1 MGRFFWGSKG
11 ASREGNKAREV
22 GEDEGRD
29 RGGSGSGGD
38 SKQGS
43 SAVKDLF
50 KKGLNKMADENL
62 EEAIQYFD
70 LALRLDQNF
79 TDAWIKRGYCFF
91 HLNNYSQAIISY
103 DRALA
108 IEPNN
113 TEAWNLKALAFYRM
127 KNYEK
132 AIECANR
139 VIDID
144 PDDGMGWYNKACY
157 LSLAGRVEEAIDALK
172 RAIEI
177 DIAYAKKA
185 VKDRDLE
192 NIKHDIVFKRVIE
205 VVVLEAIRMG
215 HGNVGKIIWVTGMN
229 RQEIEEALNSLILK
243 GLIVKKTGIQ
253 LGLTMGK
260 EEQYE
265 LAPELVSRIGLEKPA
280 ITHVPVAGGGE
291 GRSREA
297 MERVQRFKE
306 LSEQIERA
314 RSSVEKGDVDGAVEH
329 IGRLLEP
336 RFFGSI
342 LIEHMPDLHRDL
354 RLYHMRLRDAGSGK
368 NYLNANKT
376 EILGIIAEIDA
387 RVDEKVRKSLA

>member
-1 MGRFFWGSKG
+1 MGRFFWSPSSKEATRG
-11 ASREGNKAREV
+11 HDKARE
-22 GEDEGRD
+22 
-29 RGGSGSGGD
+29 GSGDDDDGGKKRREASD
-38 SKQGS
+38 SAIQ
-43 SAVKDLF
+43 DLF

-70 LALRLDQNF
+70 LALRLDPNF
-79 TDAWIKRGYCFF
+79 VDAWIKRGYCFF
-91 HLNNYSQAIISY
+91 HLNNYSQAITSY
-103 DRALA
+103 DKALA

-127 KNYEK
+127 KNYDK
-132 AIECANR
+132 AIECVNR

-144 PDDGMGWYNKACY
+144 PNDGMAWYNKACY
-157 LSLAGRVEEAIDALK
+157 LSLAGKVEEAIDALK

-177 DIAYAKKA
+177 DISYAKKA
-185 VKDRDLE
+185 VKDRDLD
-192 NIKHDIVFKRVIE
+192 NIKHDIVFKRIIE

-215 HGNVGKIIWVTGMN
+215 HSNAGKIIWITGMN

-265 LAPELVSRIGLEKPA
+265 LSQDLASRMGLEKDMERG
-280 ITHVPVAGGGE
+280 ITASTHSNPSG
-291 GRSREA
+291 SREA
-297 MERVQRFKE
+297 LERVRIFKE
-306 LSEQIERA
+306 LSEHIDRT
-314 RSSVEKGDVDGAVEH
+314 RGSVEKADLDAAIEH
-329 IGRLLEP
+329 INKLLEP

-354 RLYHMRLRDAGSGK
+354 RLYHMRLKDEGK
-368 NYLNANKT
+368 NYLNANKR
-376 EILGIIAEIDA
+376 EILELIAEIDA
-387 RVDEKVRKSLA
+387 KVDEKARKSIA